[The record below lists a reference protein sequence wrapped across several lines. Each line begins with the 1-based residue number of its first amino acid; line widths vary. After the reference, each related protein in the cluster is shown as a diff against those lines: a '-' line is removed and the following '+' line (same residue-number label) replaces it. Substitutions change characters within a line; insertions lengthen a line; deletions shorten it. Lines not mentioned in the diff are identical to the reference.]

1 MAVHS
6 TPRTTTEPM
15 ASADGVTVGQPA
27 IANGRNAIDAMII
40 AQVFRPKP
48 GTSGILR
55 ITIFIAY
62 A

>member
-1 MAVHS
+1 
-6 TPRTTTEPM
+6 M